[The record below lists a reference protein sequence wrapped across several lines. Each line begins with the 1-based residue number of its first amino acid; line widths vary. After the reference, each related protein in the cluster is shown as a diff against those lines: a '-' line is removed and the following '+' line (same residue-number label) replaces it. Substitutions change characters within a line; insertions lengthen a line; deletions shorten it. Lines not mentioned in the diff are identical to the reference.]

1 MLAIKKIRLLATF
14 YKSFFIASFIINLCC
29 ISLFWLNGMGI
40 FVVIFWFKI
49 ASLGLTYYFLNSYK
63 NKEYYYYYNLGISK
77 LGLWAFTLI
86 FDLVCYLTLIF
97 LTYQFK

>member
-14 YKSFFIASFIINLCC
+14 YKSFLIASLIINLCC

-40 FVVIFWFKI
+40 FNVIFWFKI

-77 LGLWAFTLI
+77 LQLWASTLI